1 MNPTDIYRRAIKRT
15 FANLYGLSLPDEVDV
30 SWNDEGDT
38 ITVQCD
44 GRIFIHEIL
53 TDKDDQSPK
62 FVSDHD
68 DPVTVRLTEDEVRQ
82 LERAG

>member
-1 MNPTDIYRRAIKRT
+1 MNAIDIYRRAIKRT
-15 FANLYGLSLPDEVDV
+15 FGDLYGVPPDEVDV
-30 SWNDEGDT
+30 SWNDEGNT

-53 TDKDDQSPK
+53 THEDDQSPK

-82 LERAG
+82 LERAV

>member
-1 MNPTDIYRRAIKRT
+1 M
-15 FANLYGLSLPDEVDV
+15 
-30 SWNDEGDT
+30 
-38 ITVQCD
+38 VQCD

-82 LERAG
+82 LERAV

>member
-1 MNPTDIYRRAIKRT
+1 MNAIDIYRRAIKRT
-15 FANLYGLSLPDEVDV
+15 FGDLYGVPPDEVDV
-30 SWNDEGDT
+30 SRNDEGDT

>member
-1 MNPTDIYRRAIKRT
+1 MNAIDIYRRAIKRT
-15 FANLYGLSLPDEVDV
+15 FGDLYGVPTKSMSVGMMRATP
-30 SWNDEGDT
+30 SRSK
-38 ITVQCD
+38 CD

-53 TDKDDQSPK
+53 TDEDDQSPK

-82 LERAG
+82 LERAV